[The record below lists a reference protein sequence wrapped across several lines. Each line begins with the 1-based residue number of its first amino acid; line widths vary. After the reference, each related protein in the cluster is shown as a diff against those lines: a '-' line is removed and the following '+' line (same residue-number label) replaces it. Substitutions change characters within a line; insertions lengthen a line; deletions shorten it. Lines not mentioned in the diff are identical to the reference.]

1 MYICSSVAKDGKGE
15 KGVLARSNVKSG
27 RQDFSP
33 SESRACQPASALIEK
48 GEKGQQRS
56 SAVQFRSHQGRE
68 TESERASEQA
78 LARESRGLLHAAAL
92 RGQGSLRPRRT
103 DCLVA
108 LARTPTTTLRFVRP
122 TVRVSVSSKQ
132 PQRTKEG
139 AAATT
144 IRLSP
149 FPKIAEEFL
158 GECYF

>member
-1 MYICSSVAKDGKGE
+1 M
-15 KGVLARSNVKSG
+15 R
-27 RQDFSP
+27 
-33 SESRACQPASALIEK
+33 
-48 GEKGQQRS
+48 EKGQQRS

-92 RGQGSLRPRRT
+92 RGQGSLTPTATDRRT

-108 LARTPTTTLRFVRP
+108 LAHTPTTKLRFVRP

-132 PQRTKEG
+132 PRRAKQGRSVCRTDRP
-139 AAATT
+139 TT
-144 IRLSP
+144 DCCLVRFFRSLGLSHSTFDGRL
-149 FPKIAEEFL
+149 PKIAAEFL